1 MEFCISLMDYLKLV
15 LGVTPS
21 AAASSHA
28 GCLVDLC
35 EQAVALWVPGT
46 KYYSLRS
53 EVWPFVRAERHS
65 FQSNTVPIYP
75 PVKQAVPIG
84 ALVAL
89 PKAGKRLRKG
99 VYGYGRPN
107 GDKIFL
113 FNL

>member
-1 MEFCISLMDYLKLV
+1 MHFINGLLKA
-15 LGVTPS
+15 GVGCDPLS
-21 AAASSHA
+21 CCEQQA

-65 FQSNTVPIYP
+65 FQSNIVPISP
-75 PVKQAVPIG
+75 PVKQVLPIG

-89 PKAGKRLRKG
+89 PKAGKRLSKG

-107 GDKIFL
+107 GDTIFL